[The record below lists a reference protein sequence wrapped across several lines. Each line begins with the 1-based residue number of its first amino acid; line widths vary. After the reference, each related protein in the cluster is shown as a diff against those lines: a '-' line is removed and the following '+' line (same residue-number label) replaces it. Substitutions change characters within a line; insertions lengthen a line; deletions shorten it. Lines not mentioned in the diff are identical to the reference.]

1 MLESGM
7 KLPSHPEPPAL
18 PEADP
23 FACFDPVTAEW
34 FKAVFDAP
42 TAPQRMGWP
51 VIARGESALIL
62 APTGTGK
69 TLTAFLWCLDRLML
83 QDRQQATGNREQNG
97 RELGGEGTRERKDRQ
112 QATGNREQ
120 KGRELGGEGARDKGT
135 RIVYVSPLK
144 ALAVDVERNLRSP
157 LAGIAN
163 MARRRGVAFHE
174 PSIHVRTGD
183 TPPRERQRY
192 VRDPDDILI
201 TTPESLYLLLTSQA
215 SEVLRHVD
223 TVIIDEIHALVP
235 TKRGA
240 HMTLTLERLEA
251 LVGRPLQRIGL
262 SATQRPL
269 EEVARFLGGVQIQ
282 ATGNRQQATWNRQQ
296 GTGNRQL
303 GTGNW
308 EQATG
313 RQGQRD
319 RGAEGHGDGGNYADN
334 VADLR
339 ANHSSGAEARSLSVA
354 PGGTTEVVPLQ
365 NTSTALGGTTEVVP
379 LQNTSTRDTAWGER
393 NAGPSTAPLA
403 GDDGVAVEDGGS
415 RLAETLRYRPVT
427 IVNASGRKQLK
438 LRIEVPV
445 EDMARLNTIE
455 EIPSGPASQ
464 TPRRVSIWN
473 AIHPRLLELVRERN
487 STILFVNSRQVAE
500 RLAGALNELAGEP
513 IARAHHGSLAAHQ
526 RSVIEEQLKA
536 GQIKALCATSTLEL
550 GIDMGAVDLVIQ
562 IEAPPSVASGMQRIG
577 RAGHSVDAVSEGVL
591 FPKYRADLVACA
603 TVTRAMHEGH
613 IESTRYPR
621 NPLDVLAQQLV
632 AIVASA
638 TTTGNRQQGTGNR
651 RAGSGKA
658 GSKGARERR
667 GRELGSKGARERGN
681 KTAGIREQRG
691 LSLFAGTAGTAD
703 SAGIANTAYSAG
715 AAGSAYPAPV
725 EVCVDALYDL
735 VRRAAPFGG
744 LTRGAFDGVL
754 DLLSGRYPSDEFGEL
769 RPRLTWDRVRNVV
782 TARNGA
788 ARLAILNAGTI
799 PDRGLYG
806 VFLAHSEGKSVRVGE
821 LDEEMV
827 FESHPNET
835 FILGASTWRIVDIT
849 HDRVL
854 VEPAPGEPGKMPFW
868 KGDGPGRPLEFG
880 RKIGALVREMRALP
894 KAAALTRLVAEHDL
908 DPNAAENM
916 LQFLEDQQAA
926 TGQVPDDRT
935 IVIERVR
942 DELGDWRMCVL
953 TPFGSRIHIPWA
965 MAVAARIRATG
976 GPDVETLWGDDGFVL
991 RFPDTDEPPDADW
1004 VMVESAEAL
1013 QLVMRQLGSTA
1024 LFAGRFREAAG
1035 RALLLPRRRADQRSP
1050 LWQLRKR
1057 SYDLLK
1063 VASRY
1068 PSFPLLL
1075 EAYRECL
1082 RDVFDMPALIET
1094 LRAIE
1099 QRQLRVHVVE
1109 TRKPSPFAS
1118 SLLFSYVANFL
1129 YDGDAPLAERRA
1141 QALTIDQDQ
1150 LREILGEADLREL
1163 LDADV
1168 IAEVEETAQCL
1179 AENYRA
1185 RSVDGMH
1192 DLLLKLGDLSR
1203 EELGRRVESPELLQ
1217 HVDRLIRARRLL
1229 ELRVAGER
1237 RLIAAE
1243 DAARYRDA
1251 LGIPLPPGIAAS
1263 LLEPVAHP
1271 VLELVRRYARTHG
1284 PFTCRAAADRFGL
1297 DGDDVEAVLR
1307 QLAHEG
1313 RVLEGGFIPGGLHR
1327 EWCDAEILRQIRRKS
1342 LARLR
1347 REVEPV
1353 EQHTLARFLT
1363 HWQGLLL
1370 RRRSGAGHLDAL
1382 LDVIENLQ
1390 GAPVPA
1396 SLLESSILP
1405 ARLAGYEPAGLDTLI
1420 AAGEVTWAGA
1430 EPLGE
1435 RDGRIALYLAD
1446 KVPLLLTARALTEP
1460 LTEREEKLLEV
1471 LEATGASFFDPLHQA
1486 VGAGYPGETIDALW
1500 SLVWRGLVTN
1510 DSLHALRAYIL
1521 RPDSARTARR
1531 SHQTGAVF
1539 RSRRTTPPNAQGRW
1553 ALLPQSRQQATG
1565 NREQKDRERG
1575 SRKTGSKG
1583 AERQGAREQG
1593 SKGAAGRE
1601 TRITAGQETGATAA
1615 GATQTERSH
1624 ALAMQLLNRYGILL
1638 REQVAAENVPG
1649 GFSAVYD
1656 VLKAL
1661 EESGRIRRGYFVAGL
1676 GATQFALPA
1685 AVDLLRQLRTA
1696 PHAEKPEFVQLAATD
1711 PANPYGSV
1719 LKWPDLPVAE
1729 EDSETAPR
1737 VLTRAAY
1744 AEVILRN
1751 GQLVAWLRRSNPNLL
1766 VFLPAEEPERSQAAE
1781 GLAHFLCSRGQERM
1795 HADRHAG
1802 VLITTINGQ
1811 PVAAHPM
1818 ARFLMDAGFHPGP
1831 LGMHLRRIP
1840 MGMGQ
1845 QPAGPEELQ

>member
-1 MLESGM
+1 MLPRPPHPTETG
-7 KLPSHPEPPAL
+7 KLQV
-18 PEADP
+18 DP
-23 FACFDPVTAEW
+23 FACFHPVTAEW
-34 FKAVFDAP
+34 FKAVFDSP

-69 TLTAFLWCLDRLML
+69 TLAAFLWCLDRLML
-83 QDRQQATGNREQNG
+83 QSRDQKSREQG
-97 RELGGEGTRERKDRQ
+97 TEGTREP
-112 QATGNREQ
+112 
-120 KGRELGGEGARDKGT
+120 KGGTTKGT

-157 LAGIAN
+157 LTGIAN
-163 MARRRGVAFHE
+163 MARRRGVPFHE
-174 PSIHVRTGD
+174 ASIHVRTGD
-183 TPPRERQRY
+183 TPPRERARY
-192 VRDPDDILI
+192 LRDPADILI

-215 SEVLRHVD
+215 AEVLRTVD
-223 TVIIDEIHALVP
+223 TVIVDEIHALVP

-240 HMTLTLERLEA
+240 HLALTLERLEA
-251 LVGRPLQRIGL
+251 LVKRPLQRIGL

-269 EEVARFLGGVQIQ
+269 EEVARFLGGVEVE
-282 ATGNRQQATWNRQQ
+282 GPRDQ
-296 GTGNRQL
+296 GTE
-303 GTGNW
+303 GTS
-308 EQATG
+308 ELQTG
-313 RQGQRD
+313 
-319 RGAEGHGDGGNYADN
+319 
-334 VADLR
+334 
-339 ANHSSGAEARSLSVA
+339 S
-354 PGGTTEVVPLQ
+354 
-365 NTSTALGGTTEVVP
+365 
-379 LQNTSTRDTAWGER
+379 
-393 NAGPSTAPLA
+393 
-403 GDDGVAVEDGGS
+403 AVEESYSD
-415 RLAETLRYRPVT
+415 LASLGPLVPWSLPLRYRPVT
-427 IVNASGRKQLK
+427 IVNASARKQLR

-445 EDMARLNTIE
+445 EDMARLNTME

-473 AIHPRLLELVRERN
+473 AIHPRLLELIRERN

-526 RSVIEEQLKA
+526 RAVIEEQLKA

-577 RAGHSVDAVSEGVL
+577 RAGHHVDAVSEGIL

-603 TVTRAMHEGH
+603 AVTRAMHEGH
-613 IESTRYPR
+613 IESTRFPR
-621 NPLDVLAQQLV
+621 NPLDVLAQQMV
-632 AIVASA
+632 AIVAHPPTAAPNCSKKTRVRKQNLRAPSLRLFSA
-638 TTTGNRQQGTGNR
+638 
-651 RAGSGKA
+651 
-658 GSKGARERR
+658 ARV
-667 GRELGSKGARERGN
+667 GG
-681 KTAGIREQRG
+681 
-691 LSLFAGTAGTAD
+691 D
-703 SAGIANTAYSAG
+703 NTP
-715 AAGSAYPAPV
+715 PASSNQLYETEPKP
-725 EVCVDALYDL
+725 EVSVDDLYDL

-744 LTRGAFDGVL
+744 LTRTAFDGVL
-754 DLLSGRYPSDEFGEL
+754 DLLSGRYPSDEFAEL
-769 RPRLTWDRVRNVV
+769 RPRLTWDRIRNVV
-782 TARNGA
+782 TARDGA

-880 RKIGALVREMRALP
+880 RRIGALVREMRALP
-894 KAAALTRLVAEHDL
+894 KAAALTRLVTEHDL

-926 TGQVPDDRT
+926 TGQVPDDRN
-935 IVIERVR
+935 IVIERCR
-942 DELGDWRMCVL
+942 DELGDWRVCVL

-965 MAVAARIRATG
+965 MAVSARVAAATAAG
-976 GPDVETLWGDDGFVL
+976 SPEVETLWGDDGFVL
-991 RFPDTDEPPDADW
+991 RFPDTEEPPDPDW
-1004 VMVESAEAL
+1004 IMVESGEAMQMVL
-1013 QLVMRQLGSTA
+1013 RQLGSTA

-1057 SYDLLK
+1057 SYDLLS

-1099 QRQLRVHVVE
+1099 QRQLRVHVVD
-1109 TRKPSPFAS
+1109 TKKPSPFAS

-1185 RSVDGMH
+1185 RSADGMH
-1192 DLLLKLGDLSR
+1192 DLCLKLGDLTR
-1203 EELGRRVESPELLQ
+1203 EEMGRRVVSPELLQ
-1217 HVDRLIRARRLL
+1217 HVDRLVRARRLL
-1229 ELRVAGER
+1229 ELRIAGER

-1251 LGIPLPPGIAAS
+1251 LGVPLPPGLAVS

-1284 PFTCRAAADRFGL
+1284 PFTARACADRYGLEAAD
-1297 DGDDVEAVLR
+1297 VESVLR
-1307 QLAHEG
+1307 QLALDG
-1313 RVLEGGFIPGGLHR
+1313 RALEGGFLPGGLHR

-1363 HWQGLLL
+1363 HWQGLLAP
-1370 RRRSGAGHLDAL
+1370 RRSGAGHLDAL

-1390 GAPVPA
+1390 GAPLPV

-1405 ARLAGYEPAGLDTLI
+1405 ARIAGYEPAGLDTLI
-1420 AAGEVTWAGA
+1420 AAGEVAWAGV

-1446 KVPLLLTARALTEP
+1446 KLPLLGQARPLTEP
-1460 LTEREEKLLEV
+1460 LSEREEKLVALLES
-1471 LEATGASFFDPLHQA
+1471 AGASFFDPLHQA
-1486 VGAGYPGETIDALW
+1486 VGGGYPGETIDALW
-1500 SLVWRGLVTN
+1500 SLVWRGLITN
-1510 DSLHALRAYIL
+1510 DSLHALRAYIA
-1521 RPDSARTARR
+1521 RPDTRTSRR

-1553 ALLPQSRQQATG
+1553 SLLP
-1565 NREQKDRERG
+1565 G
-1575 SRKTGSKG
+1575 SRD
-1583 AERQGAREQG
+1583 QGNEGPRDQISA
-1593 SKGAAGRE
+1593 
-1601 TRITAGQETGATAA
+1601 
-1615 GATQTERSH
+1615 TERSH
-1624 ALAMQLLNRYGILL
+1624 ALALQLLNRYGVLM
-1638 REQVAAENVPG
+1638 REHAAAESIPG

-1685 AVDLLRQLRTA
+1685 AVDLLRQLRNTPA
-1696 PHAEKPEFVQLAATD
+1696 AEKPEFVQLAASD

-1719 LKWPDLPVAE
+1719 LRWPDLPVAE
-1729 EDSETAPR
+1729 EDSESAPR
-1737 VLTRAAY
+1737 VLTRASY

-1751 GQLVAWLRRSNPNLL
+1751 GQLVAWLRRGNPNLL
-1766 VFLPAEEPERSQAAE
+1766 VFLPAEEPERSQAAA

-1795 HADRHAG
+1795 HADRHQG

-1811 PVAAHPM
+1811 PVEAHPM

-1831 LGMHLRRIP
+1831 LGMHLRRIMLP
-1840 MGMGQ
+1840 MARNDAREAEIQ
-1845 QPAGPEELQ
+1845 